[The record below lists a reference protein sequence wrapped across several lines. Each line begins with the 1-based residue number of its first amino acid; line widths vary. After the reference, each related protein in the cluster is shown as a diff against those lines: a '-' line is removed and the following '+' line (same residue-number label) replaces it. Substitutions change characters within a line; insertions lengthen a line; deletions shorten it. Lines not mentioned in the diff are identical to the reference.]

1 MMISSPTLPAEGEQD
16 DEDSCL
22 LFLPSRQGEIKRKP
36 TRLPTCVST
45 RIKLAESVA
54 VCCCCCL
61 NGRPFWL
68 LDSVRPMQRF
78 SAFFFHLFFPLRF
91 SGNVFESD
99 DCHRERKKKKKRA
112 ERCLSRTSRI
122 PSFWLTLG
130 EDTRLL
136 LSRPR
141 RFHDTT
147 GAPQNQVEE
156 LGGGS
161 RVPN

>member
-78 SAFFFHLFFPLRF
+78 SAFFFISFFPSGSRVTF
-91 SGNVFESD
+91 SNPMIAIVKEK
-99 DCHRERKKKKKRA
+99 RKKK
-112 ERCLSRTSRI
+112 
-122 PSFWLTLG
+122 
-130 EDTRLL
+130 
-136 LSRPR
+136 
-141 RFHDTT
+141 
-147 GAPQNQVEE
+147 E
-156 LGGGS
+156 LN
-161 RVPN
+161 VV